1 MQITLKATKDIS
13 KLSSACLVLAV
24 SEKLDSEAEKQ
35 VNAATSKLLTRLKTQ
50 NALPTAAGST
60 LLIPFAEGLGA
71 SRLLLVAKQSKILKW
86 ANTALAALDKAQVKE
101 ATFAVDGLA
110 DDSAATCRT
119 IAQLAETRSYRYT
132 ETVSKPKKE
141 SPLKKLSLIT
151 ANNAANKTAVAQ
163 GQAIG
168 KGMNIARNLGDLPGN
183 ICTPSYLAKTAQ
195 KLGRQH
201 AKLKVSVLSEKQM
214 HELGMHSL
222 LSVTAGT
229 VQPAKLIVME
239 YSGGK
244 KGDAPHALV
253 GKGITFDS
261 GGISLKPGGKM
272 DEMKYDMCGSASV
285 IGTMSTVCDLDL
297 PLNVVAVIAAAEN
310 MPAGNATKPGDVVTS
325 MAGKTIEIL
334 NTDAEGR
341 LVLCDALTYVGKFK
355 PASVIDIATLT
366 GAVIVALGHHRTAV
380 YSNNDEM
387 SLELMAASKTA
398 DDAAW
403 PMPMGEEYRS
413 QLKSNYA
420 DLANIGGPTA
430 GSITA
435 ACFLSY
441 FTEQYRWAHLDIAG
455 TAWPYNG
462 SKAASGRPVPL
473 LSQYLI
479 DRC

>member
-1 MQITLKATKDIS
+1 MQITLKASKDLS
-13 KLSSACLVLAV
+13 KLSSACLVLPV
-24 SEKLDSEAEKQ
+24 SEKLDSADEKQ
-35 VNAATSKLLTRLKTQ
+35 INAATSKLLTRLKTQ
-50 NALPTAAGST
+50 GALPTEAGSS
-60 LLIPFAEGLGA
+60 LLIPFAEGIGA
-71 SRLLLVAKQSKILKW
+71 SRLLLVAKQSKTKKW
-86 ANTALAALDKAQVKE
+86 ANTALAALDKANIQE
-101 ATFAVDGLA
+101 AVLA
-110 DDSAATCRT
+110 IASLGDEAESCR
-119 IAQLAETRSYRYT
+119 IIGQLAETRSYRYT
-132 ETVSKPKKE
+132 ETVSKPKKA
-141 SPLKKLSLIT
+141 SPLKKLGL
-151 ANNAANKTAVAQ
+151 AAANKASNKNALAQ
-163 GQAIG
+163 GKAIG
-168 KGMNIARNLGDLPGN
+168 SGMNVARNLGDLPGN
-183 ICTPSYLAKTAQ
+183 FCTPTHLAKTAQ
-195 KLGRQH
+195 KLGRKH
-201 AKLKVSVLSEKQM
+201 SKLKVTVLSEKQM
-214 HELGMHSL
+214 TELGMHSL

-272 DEMKYDMCGSASV
+272 DEMKYDMCGAASV
-285 IGTMSTVCDLDL
+285 VGTMSTVCDLDL
-297 PLNVVAVIAAAEN
+297 SLNVVAVIAAAEN

-325 MAGKTIEIL
+325 MSGKTIEIL

-380 YSNNDEM
+380 YSNNDE
-387 SLELMAASKTA
+387 LGQELMSASKTA

-403 PMPMGEEYRS
+403 PMPMGEEYRA

-420 DLANIGGPTA
+420 DLGNIGGPSA

-435 ACFLSY
+435 ACFLSH
-441 FTEQYRWAHLDIAG
+441 FTEEYRWAHLDIAG